1 MIFIRFMKLFLIF
14 FFLISIFCHTA
25 YSDIIKKIEI
35 IGNERIPNETI
46 LMFSD
51 IKINDTI
58 SKEKLNLILYNLYES
73 NFFENV
79 KVDFNESSLKIFV
92 VELPLIKD
100 IKFNGIK
107 AKKIRE
113 QIIKSTS
120 LKPRSS
126 YNETMLYKD
135 SESILNTLRKL
146 GYYFSKIDT
155 YVEDL
160 GDNSVNI
167 INEIDL
173 GKKAKI
179 KKINFIGNKV
189 FKDRKLRNVIISEE
203 YKFWKFISGKKY
215 LNDDL
220 INFDSRL
227 LKNFYLNQGYYDAE
241 INSSFAKLIA
251 DDEFELIY
259 NINAKQKFYF
269 GKLKLSLPNDFQPEN
284 YDIINSFFKDLEGQK
299 YSLNSVN
306 SILDRI
312 DQITT
317 SDEFKTINAFVEE
330 DILENK
336 INLNFIINE
345 AEKYIVEKINIL
357 GNNITRENVIRNQLE
372 LDEGDPYNEILKN
385 KSLNNI
391 KGLNFFKNV
400 STEIVDGEDN
410 KSKIINIKVEE
421 KPTGEIMAG
430 AGFGTS
436 GSTFTFG
443 VKENNYLGKGLG
455 VDANATVSP
464 ETFKGKLSIINPNYK
479 NSDKMVFANI
489 QSLEMDRTKNFG
501 YKSNKSGFE
510 LGTQFEYLR
519 QLNLGLSTRLFYE
532 KIETDSTASTRQKK
546 QEGDYLDSFA
556 KFSFDYDKRN
566 QKYRASDGF
575 RSIYSL
581 DLPLI
586 SKTNTLTNTY
596 NYKFYS
602 ELYENNLSSLS
613 IFLQSANSIT
623 GEDVKLSERLSIPS
637 SRLRGFESG
646 KVGPK
651 DGNDFVGGNYVAT
664 MNFTSTLPKIL
675 EDNQDVDILFFI
687 DAANIWGVDYDS
699 SIDNSSKLRS
709 SIGLAV
715 DWFTAIGPLNFSLTE
730 TLTKNDTDVTESFRF
745 NIGTSF

>member
-1 MIFIRFMKLFLIF
+1 MKLFLIF

>member
-330 DILENK
+330 DIVENK

-519 QLNLGLSTRLFYE
+519 QLNLGISTRLFYE

>member
-519 QLNLGLSTRLFYE
+519 QLNLGISTRLFYE